1 MHDARTARG
10 EALQRFRAYAQVKL
24 GEFLANVDPISG
36 QRLVE
41 LVAEGSKTS
50 GALAVGV
57 SFFEGTRF
65 HIGVDLS
72 GNLAVEAS
80 PADVLRDIGRALD
93 VIVPV
98 DLSKA
103 ELIYEPVAGPR
114 GARRSLDLGELIA
127 RLVDSAAA
135 AVEKENGDVPQVPDA
150 PRLAAVPSVAPV
162 APVAKPLNFSVG

>member
-10 EALQRFRAYAQVKL
+10 EALQRFRAFAQVKL
-24 GEFLANVDPISG
+24 GDFLANVDPISG

-41 LVAEGSKTS
+41 LVAEGSKTT

-80 PADVLRDIGRALD
+80 PADVLRDVGRALE
-93 VIVPV
+93 VIVPA
-98 DLSKA
+98 DLSAA
-103 ELIYEPVAGPR
+103 ELVYEPAAGPR
-114 GARRSLDLGELIA
+114 GSRRSLDLGELIA
-127 RLVDSAAA
+127 YLVDNAAA
-135 AVEKENGDVPQVPDA
+135 AVEKEIGEVPQAPDA
-150 PRLAAVPSVAPV
+150 PRLAAVPSVVPT
-162 APVAKPLNFSVG
+162 AKPLNFSVG